1 MLWVVYLE
9 DDVAVVVCL
18 DVVQPDDA
26 REVGVAVDRP
36 HLLPASVQLLDV
48 VQGVGWVQHVHN
60 VSQGRVDDLKI
71 MSKQA
76 KPAWVAGLSPC

>member
-1 MLWVVYLE
+1 MSLANFLSLKCLEFSEKRLKKPCNYLE

-36 HLLPASVQLLDV
+36 HLFTASVQ
-48 VQGVGWVQHVHN
+48 
-60 VSQGRVDDLKI
+60 S
-71 MSKQA
+71 
-76 KPAWVAGLSPC
+76 GLVTNSILFC